1 MRSNLFLIIV
11 VLLFSCQKPTNEN
24 ITTNDPP
31 ISLFRDSIILT
42 PPVLV
47 QFSNPTAGDYVN
59 FLWDFG
65 DGGFSFLANPSNS
78 YSNFG
83 IYAVRLLQRNAAG
96 IGDTTIKQIDTRI
109 LGSNQPSSTTS
120 FNYFVSIIPPI
131 QVNFTNQSTN
141 SNSYLWE
148 FGDGTTSTSNADTL
162 SHIYSSNGTYI
173 VKLISTGIGG
183 VDSSFK
189 ILDL

>member
-1 MRSNLFLIIV
+1 
-11 VLLFSCQKPTNEN
+11 
-24 ITTNDPP
+24 
-31 ISLFRDSIILT
+31 
-42 PPVLV
+42 
-47 QFSNPTAGDYVN
+47 
-59 FLWDFG
+59 
-65 DGGFSFLANPSNS
+65 LANPSNS

-96 IGDTTIKQIDTRI
+96 ISDTTIKQIDTRI

-148 FGDGTTSTSNADTL
+148 FGDGTTSNSNADIL

-189 ILDL
+189 ILNL